1 MFKINSI
8 YFILSFCIGIFLV
21 YVITPFP
28 EVIYTFPTPDNVDDT
43 IYNNKNGSC
52 YKYKAKE
59 VQCDANTKNT
69 PIYKN
74 KKYFK

>member
-1 MFKINSI
+1 MFKFNHL
-8 YFILSFCIGIFLV
+8 YFIVSFCIGIFIV
-21 YVITPFP
+21 YGITPYP
-28 EVIYTFPTPDNVDDT
+28 DVIYTFPTPDNLEP

-52 YKYKAKE
+52 FKYKATE
-59 VQCDANTKNT
+59 VQCYSNTKKT